1 MMIKA
6 CMFDLDGTILYTLE
20 SITKAGNRMLRE
32 LGFEKQP
39 KEDFRSYC
47 GDGADTLVSK
57 ALMRAGGYNRENFDA
72 AIILYR
78 KFLAEDPLYRTVPY
92 EGMPEVLKSLKDAGY
107 FLAVNSNK
115 PDESTVKAV
124 AGGYP
129 EGTFDAVHG
138 QRKGVPVKPD
148 PAGAV
153 MTAKELGVL
162 PEECCYIG
170 DMTIDIRTGK
180 SAGMKT
186 IAVTWGY
193 QDEEDLIACG
203 ADHIVRS
210 PEEIPELLK
219 KI

>member
-1 MMIKA
+1 M
-6 CMFDLDGTILYTLE
+6 
-20 SITKAGNRMLRE
+20 
-32 LGFEKQP
+32 
-39 KEDFRSYC
+39 
-47 GDGADTLVSK
+47 
-57 ALMRAGGYNRENFDA
+57 
-72 AIILYR
+72 
-78 KFLAEDPLYRTVPY
+78 
-92 EGMPEVLKSLKDAGY
+92 
-107 FLAVNSNK
+107 
-115 PDESTVKAV
+115 
-124 AGGYP
+124 
-129 EGTFDAVHG
+129 
-138 QRKGVPVKPD
+138 KPD
-148 PAGAV
+148 PTGAV

>member
-32 LGFEKQP
+32 LGFEEQP

-47 GDGADTLVSK
+47 GDGADTLVRK

-78 KFLAEDPLYRTVPY
+78 KFLAE
-92 EGMPEVLKSLKDAGY
+92 VLKSLKDAGY

-115 PDESTVKAV
+115 PDDSTVKAV

-148 PAGAV
+148 PTGAV